1 MEKIDHPPGLHF
13 FGNLVDLDCHLQDL
27 KLLLRKTEEIEFPY
41 HEGTDGD
48 DILITVDFPDITRKS
63 FIVTL
68 LIALDDQFRTY
79 CDLLKTATGQK
90 LKWGDLKG
98 SPLDRFVA
106 YSEKVCGLGPVCDEP
121 TRQLLQGL
129 IEVRNCIVH
138 NNSCLEGFSKPETLE
153 SFAKKVEGVEIED
166 GRISLDLDGCHR
178 CTEIVSKFMEQA
190 YYSALERF
198 PNP

>member
-1 MEKIDHPPGLHF
+1 MKKTDHPPGLHF

-41 HEGTDGD
+41 HEGADGD
-48 DILITVDFPDITRKS
+48 DTLITVDFPDFTRKS

-68 LIALDDQFRTY
+68 LIALDDQLRTY
-79 CDLLKTATGQK
+79 CDLLKTTTGQK

-98 SPLDRFVA
+98 SPLDRFVT
-106 YSEKVCGLGPVCDEP
+106 YSEKACGLGPVCDEP

-138 NNSCLEGFSKPETLE
+138 NNSCLEGFSKPEAVE
-153 SFAKKVEGVEIED
+153 SFAKKVKGIEIQE
-166 GRISLDLDGCHR
+166 GRISLNLEACNR
-178 CTEIVSKFMEQA
+178 CTDIVLEFMQKA
-190 YYSALERF
+190 YHSALERF
-198 PNP
+198 PR